1 MHIDRT
7 ARTKLIT
14 ALASGKVVI
23 VLGARQVGKTT
34 LVKQLVSEK
43 QGTLLNLDTEVDKAR
58 LKAAAALPPLD
69 ALRSLGSPEVLVID
83 EAQQFP
89 QTSRIVKGWFDEQV
103 PAQIILLG
111 SSSLNLLD
119 QSVEALTGRNQKLFL
134 PPLLFQ
140 EIVGAQ
146 SWHNAALPNEVIQ
159 EELHDQLQSTLLE
172 AMVYGSYPEAVLT
185 DDRETYLVNLSS
197 DYLLKDVLQA
207 GLVKSPQLLKRLVLF
222 LAQHIGEE
230 LSTNHLAASLE
241 MSRPTVERYLEL
253 LEDTYVIFRLPSY
266 SAGGVAEITKSQ
278 KVFFWDTGVRNAI
291 LKEFALSPFR
301 SDITQLW
308 HNWVVAEVAK
318 QNLLAGSPRDLYYW
332 RTRNGGT
339 VDLIVK
345 DYKELK
351 AFDISWT
358 SRKTTGSRAF
368 QQQYGTEVDIITH
381 DAPLV
386 LGKI

>member
-1 MHIDRT
+1 MHIDRI

-146 SWHNAALPNEVIQ
+146 SWYNTALPNEVIQ
-159 EELHDQLQSTLLE
+159 EELHDQLQSILLE
-172 AMVYGSYPEAVLT
+172 SMVYGSYPEAVLT